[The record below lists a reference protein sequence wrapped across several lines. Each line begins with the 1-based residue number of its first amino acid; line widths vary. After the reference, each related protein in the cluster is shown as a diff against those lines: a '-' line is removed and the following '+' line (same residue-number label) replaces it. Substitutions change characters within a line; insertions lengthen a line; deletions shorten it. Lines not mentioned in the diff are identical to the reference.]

1 MFQAF
6 KWTEIAEDR
15 LAILKLY
22 EPLQP
27 YFLLELT
34 GLANADTFIDVGA
47 NIGAYSVLMTSLGCI
62 RKIHAFE
69 PSHLTFEELAANVEI
84 NACSQ
89 RIEIHKLALSET
101 EKNVKFGI
109 VKPYSGANSVIDTSI
124 HARDDFESEVTVKC
138 APLDS
143 TLNYRDRTIS
153 LKIDVEGHEKA
164 VLIGARNL
172 LTKNRGLMQIEK
184 YNFDDSDLL
193 RVLSSYDYKPVCH
206 IGPDHYFTNIAF
218 SDKQIVDVF
227 EKAAERLIKSNFS
240 PAARRDA
247 RLTLPGGITVEVSGA
262 LGKFARKF
270 KRTLMRSPA
279 RPTSGAI

>member
-6 KWTEIAEDR
+6 KWTEVAEER
-15 LAILKLY
+15 IAILKLY

-34 GLANADTFIDVGA
+34 ELAKADTFIDVGA

-62 RKIHAFE
+62 QKIHAFE
-69 PSHLTFEELAANVEI
+69 PSHLTFEELAANVDL

-89 RIEIHKLALSET
+89 KIEIHKLALSET
-101 EKNVKFGI
+101 EKTVRFGI
-109 VKPYSGANSVIDTSI
+109 VKAYSGANSVIDTSI
-124 HARDDFESEVTVKC
+124 HAKDDFESEVTVNC

-143 TLNYRDRTIS
+143 ILNYRDRTIS

-172 LTKNRGLMQIEK
+172 LTKNSGLMQIEK
-184 YNFDDSDLL
+184 YKLENSDLL
-193 RVLSSYDYKPVCH
+193 EVLSSYDYKPVCH
-206 IGPDHYFTNIAF
+206 IGPDHYFTNIAI
-218 SDKQIVDVF
+218 SDKQIVHVF
-227 EKAAERLIKSNFS
+227 EKATERLIRGNFA

-247 RLTLPGGITVEVSGA
+247 RLTLPGGITVEVSGT
-262 LGKFARKF
+262 LGKVARKF
-270 KRTLMRSPA
+270 KRTLMRPSA

>member
-6 KWTEIAEDR
+6 KWTEVAEDR

-34 GLANADTFIDVGA
+34 ELANADTFIDVGA
-47 NIGAYSVLMTSLGCI
+47 NIGAYSVMMTSLRCI

-69 PSHLTFEELAANVEI
+69 PSQPTVDELAAIVDI
-84 NACSQ
+84 NACS
-89 RIEIHKLALSET
+89 RKIEIHKIALSDT
-101 EKNVKFGI
+101 EKTARFGI

-124 HARDDFESEVTVKC
+124 HRRDDFEREVTVKC

-143 TLNYRDRTIS
+143 ILNYRDRTIA
-153 LKIDVEGHEKA
+153 LKIDVEGHERA
-164 VLIGARNL
+164 VLIGARNI
-172 LTKNRGLMQIEK
+172 LTGNRGLLQIEK
-184 YNFDDSDLL
+184 YNLEDTDLL
-193 RVLSSYDYKPVCH
+193 RILGSYDYKAVCH
-206 IGPDHYFTNIAF
+206 IGPDHYFTNIDF
-218 SDKQIVDVF
+218 SDKQIVHVF
-227 EKAAERLIKSNFS
+227 EKAAERLIKSNFA

-262 LGKFARKF
+262 LGKIARKF
-270 KRTLMRSPA
+270 KRTLTRPLAHPA
-279 RPTSGAI
+279 SDAI